1 MELYQIGRFLDL
13 DILSQNCEDAIVQRL
28 NQTNI
33 ADVLDWSGQPYGSP
47 WVHRQAQQF
56 LLEDFAHIPLSPAL
70 ERISK
75 ETLRSVLTSDFVQA
89 SEAELLG
96 AVIKWG
102 ELAVARRQ
110 VEAGGTGELI
120 TLPGPGRRGG
130 RRRDGV
136 CDREVA
142 EAVCDLVGC
151 VRLEHLLAPGGEEI
165 LRQAAERGILT
176 RGWAGGWGQT
186 QSGRQ
191 EAGAECW
198 DPRIL
203 RPSHARPRLFL
214 PYYEAC
220 KSLLSE
226 SSGGVTGDTSSFNF
240 HRMSEIPDTLYMVRD
255 DRDCRAAVERAG
267 PLPDQDN
274 VSQMVKRVRK
284 LLRSISVQ
292 RALVSPLANR
302 QQILLQL
309 QLRSE
314 LRVVLI
320 AEVRVDTEIL
330 QGGEGIQP
338 PGLLLLS
345 PPESHGRRR

>member
-1 MELYQIGRFLDL
+1 MRLSWSALTGHHLTPAFRVKDSMELYQIGRFLDL

-28 NQTNI
+28 NQTNL

-47 WVHRQAQQF
+47 WVNRQAHQF
-56 LLEDFAHIPLSPAL
+56 LLEDFAHIPLSPSL

-75 ETLRSVLTSDFVQA
+75 ETLRSVLTSDLVQA
-89 SEAELLG
+89 SEAELLS

-110 VEAGGTGELI
+110 VEGGAGTSELI
-120 TLPGPGRRGG
+120 TLPGAGRRGG
-130 RRRDGV
+130 RRREGL

-151 VRLEHLLAPGGEEI
+151 VRLEHLLAPGGEE
-165 LRQAAERGILT
+165 LVRQAGERGIIT
-176 RGWAGGWGQT
+176 RGWLGGWGQG
-186 QSGRQ
+186 QPGRQ
-191 EAGAECW
+191 ESGAECW

-220 KSLLSE
+220 KALLSE
-226 SSGGVTGDTSSFNF
+226 SSGGVSGDTSSFNF

-255 DRDCRAAVERAG
+255 ERDSRAALDRAG

-274 VSQMVKRVRK
+274 VSQMVKRVKK

-309 QLRSE
+309 QLRWE
-314 LRVVLI
+314 WCVFQFV
-320 AEVRVDTEIL
+320 
-330 QGGEGIQP
+330 
-338 PGLLLLS
+338 
-345 PPESHGRRR
+345 